1 MTALRIFLL
10 LATFTAHSAFAG
22 PGLGFQAG
30 DGVKSALE
38 RQAGQQVELRMKSG
52 EKIAGKVEK
61 VGEKAVHLSALAGQE
76 FFEALVLLE
85 DVSAVVVRA
94 AK

>member
-1 MTALRIFLL
+1 MKTLRIFTIV
-10 LATFTAHSAFAG
+10 AAFAAQTVFAG

-30 DGVKSALE
+30 DSVKSVLE

-61 VGEKAVHLSALAGQE
+61 VGENAVHLSALAGQE
-76 FFEALVLLE
+76 FFEALVLLNE
-85 DVSAVVVRA
+85 VSAVVVRA